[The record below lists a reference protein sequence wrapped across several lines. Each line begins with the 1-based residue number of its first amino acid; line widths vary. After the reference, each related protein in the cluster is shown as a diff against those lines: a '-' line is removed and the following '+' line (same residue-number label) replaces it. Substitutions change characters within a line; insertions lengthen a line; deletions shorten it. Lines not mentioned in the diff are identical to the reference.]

1 MQEVIEQIMQIDSKA
16 YENKTK
22 NVEKLEEKRKQYE
35 AQMKAYES
43 EKIGEA
49 QRQADLLYQK
59 MVEVGKESSR
69 VEEEKSKQVALQIE
83 NKYLQIEATLLAEI
97 FETLFV
103 LE

>member
-1 MQEVIEQIMQIDSKA
+1 MQEVIEQIMQIDCKA

-22 NVEKLEEKRKQYE
+22 NVEKLEERRKQYE
-35 AQMKAYES
+35 AQMKAYEA
-43 EKIGEA
+43 EKVGEA

-83 NKYLQIEATLLAEI
+83 NKYLQIEAILLTEI
-97 FETLFV
+97 FEALFV